1 MTLGVES
8 FLSYQPTKTVTL
20 RADYTYTEATDKQTN
35 EELLRRPKNKA
46 TLRASWQATPRLLL
60 DSTVL
65 YVGSWVDGNRD
76 FSVQRL
82 DAPGYTTVDLAATY
96 ELTAKL
102 ALFARVN
109 NLLNKTY
116 ETPVGFLAPSIGA
129 FAGVK
134 VTF

>member
-1 MTLGVES
+1 MQRHPVRRDVTHID
-8 FLSYQPTKTVTL
+8 FLAVDWFE
-20 RADYTYTEATDKQTN
+20 RG
-35 EELLRRPKNKA
+35 
-46 TLRASWQATPRLLL
+46 LLL

-102 ALFARVN
+102 ALFARVS
-109 NLLNKTY
+109 NLLDKTY